1 VKYGGLPRRKQS
13 VDRYYA
19 RETGIGEVIETRAEM
34 SKKDEKIQ
42 LEGTVTEAL
51 PGTQFKVELENG
63 HEIIAYLSGKMRKY
77 YIRVLLGD
85 NVTVEMSSY
94 DLSRGRITFRHKKQY
109 VSSSRN

>member
-1 VKYGGLPRRKQS
+1 LPRRKQS
-13 VDRYYA
+13 VNGNGA
-19 RETGIGEVIETRAEM
+19 REINIGEVIETGVEM

-42 LEGTVTEAL
+42 LEGTVIEAL

-85 NVTVEMSSY
+85 NVTVELSPY

-109 VSSSRN
+109 VPSDKNRNRK